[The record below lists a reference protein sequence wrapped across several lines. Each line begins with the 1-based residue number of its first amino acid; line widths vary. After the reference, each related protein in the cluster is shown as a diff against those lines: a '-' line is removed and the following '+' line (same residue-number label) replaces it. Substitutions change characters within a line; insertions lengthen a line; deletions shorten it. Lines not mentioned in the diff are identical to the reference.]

1 MRSFFILLVILFVS
15 CRQKSPDPAKVKV
28 AAVHIEQSSHNANA
42 NRDSLEIE
50 EQNRHGEWMV
60 RTFYNLKQMGLNYKK
75 AWIYIDSATKSIY
88 RDSIPRWYGILK
100 QQTDSSMR
108 DKKLYKRIPI
118 M

>member
-1 MRSFFILLVILFVS
+1 MRPFFIFLVIVLTS
-15 CRQKSPDPAKVKV
+15 CHQRSPEVRVKV
-28 AAVHIEQSSHNANA
+28 AAVHVDQSSHNANF

-60 RTFYNLKQMGLNYKK
+60 KTFYSLKQMGLNYKK
-75 AWIYIDSATKSIY
+75 AWLYIDSATKSVY
-88 RDSIPRWYGILK
+88 KDTIPHWYQTLK

-108 DKKLYKRIPI
+108 DKKRYKRIPI